1 MKSMTGFG
9 RGEYRDEEF
18 EIIVEMK
25 SINHRYKDF
34 FIKTPRQIAM
44 LEENIRKHVSES
56 VSRGRVEISIK
67 LNRGAIGDKS
77 LSLNS
82 KLAEEYVK
90 SLKALKDS
98 FLEITGEIS
107 LSLVSRFPDVITATE
122 NEVDLDI
129 LWQKVSPALEC
140 AISALV
146 DSREREGDTLKKDF
160 EMRLAYINENLSIA
174 EKRAPKVSQ
183 DYRARLEDK
192 VKEYTNCIEV
202 DESRLLNEVAIFAD
216 RVSIDEEI
224 TRLKSHIQRF
234 YTIIEETE
242 PVGRKLDF
250 LIQEMNREINTI
262 GSKANDIEISNCVVD
277 MKSELEKMREQVQN
291 IE

>member
-1 MKSMTGFG
+1 MTGFG

-34 FIKTPRQIAM
+34 FIKTPRQITM
-44 LEENIRKHVSES
+44 LEENIRKYISEK
-56 VSRGRVEISIK
+56 VSRGRIEINIK
-67 LNRGAIGDKS
+67 LNKGAIGDKT

-82 KLAEEYVK
+82 KLAEEYVR
-90 SLKALKDS
+90 SLKKLKDS
-98 FLEITGEIS
+98 FVEITGEIS

-122 NEVDLDI
+122 NEVDLDT
-129 LWQKVSPALEC
+129 LWKKVSPALEC
-140 AISALV
+140 ATSALV
-146 DSREREGDTLKKDF
+146 NSREREGNTLKKDF
-160 EMRLAYINENLSIA
+160 EMRLAYINEMLSKA
-174 EKRAPKVSQ
+174 EKRAPIVSQ

-192 VKEYTNCIEV
+192 VKEYTDSIEV
-202 DESRLLNEVAIFAD
+202 DESRLLSEVAIFAD

-224 TRLKSHIQRF
+224 TRLKSHINRF
-234 YTIIEETE
+234 NTIIEETE

>member
-44 LEENIRKHVSES
+44 LEENIRKHVGES
-56 VSRGRVEISIK
+56 ISRGRVEINIK

-77 LSLNS
+77 LSLNA
-82 KLAEEYVK
+82 KLAEEYIK
-90 SLKALKDS
+90 SLKALKDN
-98 FLEITGEIS
+98 FLDITGEIS
-107 LSLVSRFPDVITATE
+107 LGLVSRFPDVITATE

-129 LWQKVSPALEC
+129 LWQKVFPALEC
-140 AISALV
+140 ATFALV
-146 DSREREGDTLKKDF
+146 DSRQREGSTLKKDF
-160 EMRLAYINENLSIA
+160 EMRLAYINENLTLA
-174 EKRAPKVSQ
+174 ETRAPAVSQ
-183 DYRARLEDK
+183 SYRARLEEK
-192 VKEYTNCIEV
+192 VKEYTHSIEL
-202 DESRLLNEVAIFAD
+202 DESRLLSEVAIFSD
-216 RVSIDEEI
+216 RVCIDEEI
-224 TRLKSHIQRF
+224 TRLKSHINRF
-234 YTIIEETE
+234 YSIMEDSE